1 MRVRCSG
8 YIMSND
14 NAGIYRHYGY
24 QEVICPDDIRNAI
37 TSNPAGEDLIFEINS
52 GGGSLY
58 HGMEMYSLVR
68 GASCNTV
75 AEVQSLAGSAATLLM
90 AGCRDVAMSPVA
102 QLMIHLPT
110 VATKGDRWAHKASL
124 SMLDS
129 GADGI
134 LEAYALRCKGKASR
148 EQLARMMNKT
158 TFFSARQAVE
168 IGLADR
174 ILEDVEPLP
183 ENVVNAIGDC
193 LRGVFSGPALPPIDE
208 LRALFQAEHGKPDWW
223 EAARAELENNRFL

>member
-14 NAGIYRHYGY
+14 YAGIYRHYGY

-37 TSNPAGEDLIFEINS
+37 ASNPAGEDLIFEINS
-52 GGGSLY
+52 GGGNLY
-58 HGMEMYSLVR
+58 CGFEMYTLVR

-102 QLMIHLPT
+102 QLMIHLPSVT
-110 VATKGDRWAHKASL
+110 TDGDRWAHKASL

-129 GADGI
+129 GTDGI
-134 LEAYALRCKGKASR
+134 LNAYALRCQGKASR
-148 EQLARMMNKT
+148 EQLASMINKT
-158 TFFSARQAVE
+158 TFFSAQKAVE

-174 ILEDVEPLP
+174 ILEDGEPLP

-208 LRALFQAEHGKPDWW
+208 LRDRYQAERGKPDWR
-223 EAARAELENNRFL
+223 EAAKSELEINRFL